1 MPNENLIPTTP
12 TAEVPP
18 QYVPPSQQVQQSTP
32 QQPIQEPQ
40 VKVTQKRSPVE
51 PIPSTMPI
59 EQPKPAQHIDTP
71 DISEAEFKDD
81 KDPEDIT
88 PPDQDTLDVDAVISE
103 QAAAV
108 NNGEI
113 EVKNTEKMPLAMP
126 LSTLD
131 KLDAAKTRILTQD
144 PNKAGEQMSDM
155 VSPFSSMERSQR
167 QLDNQFGLQTDALK
181 MVPEPL
187 KDHLKRSKG
196 GVGDADA
203 SLSSRYKN
211 QTRIELTDSDA
222 FMTMAT
228 VTGGM
233 RKVTLWNSGFSVTL
247 RKLPLSLLNNY
258 YNAANTRDYEYGRE
272 FGAFYYHFADLA
284 IKEHIIENLLP
295 AAICSSSYAHWR
307 DTDKLLSAI
316 SVQDFPTIV
325 WAMSC
330 MMHPSGAS
338 VHFACGEE
346 NCDHVE
352 VVTSDLTKLRLLNT
366 DLITE
371 DMVDHFKNNRLVTDE
386 ALQAYREKT
395 KHLNK
400 VITVEY
406 GEDLDWRKWDIHLR
420 QISLADHVAIGRD
433 FNAELQKN
441 VRATNHNDVSE
452 YTTYNISR
460 SYKPWIEKIEMTF
473 HTQEGD
479 KTLVLKNNGT
489 PNTDSALYLAL
500 ETISQNADLDELM
513 KNYIISTMI
522 SHIVFYM
529 PECPKCHKPPT
540 VGYHGYVPFD
550 PMRNFFTLA
559 LMKLL
564 QAFASR
570 ASSNSQQN
578 SENS

>member
-1 MPNENLIPTTP
+1 MPENLIPTTP
-12 TAEVPP
+12 NAEVPP
-18 QYVPPSQQVQQSTP
+18 QYTPPQNVQVHVTPKQSQDQTIS
-32 QQPIQEPQ
+32 
-40 VKVTQKRSPVE
+40 
-51 PIPSTMPI
+51 STMPI
-59 EQPKPAQHIDTP
+59 QQTEARPLNETP
-71 DISEAEFKDD
+71 DISNAEFKAD
-81 KDPEDIT
+81 KDPGDTT
-88 PPDQDTLDVDAVISE
+88 PPDQEVVDVDAIIKE

-108 NNGEI
+108 NDGRI
-113 EVKNTEKMPLAMP
+113 DVKNTDKMPLAMP
-126 LSTLD
+126 LSDIIHLEEA
-131 KLDAAKTRILTQD
+131 KNRVLAAD
-144 PNKAGEQMSDM
+144 PNRAGEQMADM
-155 VSPFSSMERSQR
+155 ISPFSSMERAQR
-167 QLDNQFGLQTDALK
+167 QLDNQFDLQVEALK
-181 MVPEPL
+181 KVPEPL

-203 SLSSRYKN
+203 SLSSRYKGLN
-211 QTRIELTDSDA
+211 RIELTDSDA

-233 RKVTLWNSGFSVTL
+233 RRVTLWNSGISVTL

-258 YNAANTRDYEYGRE
+258 YNAANHRDYDYGRE
-272 FGAFYYHFADLA
+272 FGAYYYHFADLA

-307 DTDKLLSAI
+307 DTDKLLAAI
-316 SVQDFPTIV
+316 SLQDFNTIV
-325 WAMSC
+325 WAMCC

-352 VVTSDLTKLRLLNT
+352 VVTSDLAKLRLLNT

-371 DMVDHFKNNRLVTDE
+371 DMIDHFKNNRMVTDE
-386 ALQAYREKT
+386 ALNAYRDKL

-400 VITVEY
+400 VVTVEY
-406 GEDLDWRKWDIHLR
+406 GEGLEWRKWDLHLR
-420 QISLADHVAIGRD
+420 QISLLDHVSIGRD
-433 FNAELQKN
+433 FNSELQKN
-441 VRATNHNDVSE
+441 VRSTSNADVSE

-460 SYKPWIEKIEMTF
+460 SYKPWIESIEMTF
-473 HTQEGD
+473 HTEGGD
-479 KTLVLKNNGT
+479 KTLVLKNSST
-489 PNTDSALYLAL
+489 PNTDAALYLAL

-513 KNYIISTMI
+513 RDYIISTLI
-522 SHIVFYM
+522 SHIAFYM
-529 PECPKCHKPPT
+529 PECPSCHKPPA
-540 VGYHGYVPFD
+540 VGYNGYVPFD

-570 ASSNSQQN
+570 DSSNSQQN